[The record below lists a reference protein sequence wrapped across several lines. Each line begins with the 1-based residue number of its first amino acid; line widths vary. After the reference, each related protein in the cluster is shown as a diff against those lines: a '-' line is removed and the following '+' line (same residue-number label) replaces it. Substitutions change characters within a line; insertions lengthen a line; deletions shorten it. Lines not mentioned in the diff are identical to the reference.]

1 MKKGLILC
9 IIILIIFLTIFKLQ
23 IQNPNIAQDY
33 YVKDVTVIEIDP
45 SQHVITVCDKDNEL
59 WSFYS
64 SSNWYL
70 NNNYKCIMN
79 NEQTQTIYDDSIVM
93 IY

>member
-9 IIILIIFLTIFKLQ
+9 IIVLIILTIFKLQ
-23 IQNPNIAQDY
+23 IQNPNITQDY
-33 YVKDVTVIEIDP
+33 YVKNVTVIEIDP
-45 SQHVITVCDKDNEL
+45 NQHIITICDENNEL
-59 WSFYS
+59 WNFYS
-64 SSNWYL
+64 SSNWCL